1 MMVLAVGPSM
11 WRVGCVSSAMI
22 SICRADAQNVVVP
35 LFIRENITINVK

>member
-22 SICRADAQNVVVP
+22 SICRADAQNARP
-35 LFIRENITINVK
+35 YRGHRILGLG